1 MNFRSFPVA
10 ALSLA
15 ALFSLQGCSTETGS
29 ETPSKAS
36 VEDASIGK
44 ADGQAGT
51 NAQDENGAA
60 AGSGIYALQAQS
72 LAGEAVDMSNYK
84 GKVSLV
90 VNVASQCGYTRQY
103 AGLQKLHEEFAG
115 QGFQVLG
122 FPCNDFGGQEPGS
135 AEEIGSF
142 CRDKFGVTFPMFAK
156 VKVKGDG
163 VSPVYERLVSA
174 TGKTPGWNFCKY
186 LVDKDGKVLQFFNSG
201 ASPDSAELRDAIAKA
216 L

>member
-1 MNFRSFPVA
+1 MYA

-15 ALFSLQGCSTETGS
+15 AILSLGACSTE
-29 ETPSKAS
+29 PVVKAS
-36 VEDASIGK
+36 EAAPVADSGKETVATTQPVQVEAAPAAS
-44 ADGQAGT
+44 A
-51 NAQDENGAA
+51 
-60 AGSGIYALQAQS
+60 GIYGLQVPS
-72 LAGEAVDMSNYK
+72 LAGETVDLSSYT

-90 VNVASQCGYTRQY
+90 VNVASKCGYTRQY
-103 AGLQKLHEEFAG
+103 DGLQKLHQEFAG
-115 QGFQVLG
+115 SGFQVLG

-163 VSPVYERLVSA
+163 LSPIYERLIAA

-186 LVDKDGKVLQFFNSG
+186 LVGKNGEVLHYWKSG
-201 ASPDSAELRDAIAKA
+201 TAPDSAELRDAIAKA